1 MKEEKIIKAGVI
13 QFDVKFGDV
22 DSNIETALDGIK
34 DLWGRGVEIVVLPEL
49 WSCGFDNRRLADY
62 AVRTP
67 EIIEKLAKKAS
78 EYNMVIAGSL
88 PELSEDVVYNTC
100 YMINGD
106 GTLAGSYRK
115 VHLFS
120 PAGEDKYFGM
130 GETASVYNT
139 TIGKVGMIVCYD
151 LRFPEICRTLALEG
165 AEIILVSAQWPIAR
179 IKHWDTLMQAR
190 ALENQLFIVAANRCG
205 RDKNLEYGGH
215 SQIVSCTGEVLA
227 KAENEP
233 SIFEADLDFNALK
246 RFRSDMPCF
255 KDRVPAAYRT

>member
-34 DLWGRGVEIVVLPEL
+34 KLGDRGVEVAVLPEL
-49 WSCGFDNRRLADY
+49 WSCGFDNKRLADY

-67 EIIEKLAKKAS
+67 EIIEKLTQKAS

-88 PELSEDVVYNTC
+88 PELSEEVVYNTC

-120 PAGEDKYFGM
+120 TAGEDKYFGK
-130 GETASVYNT
+130 GETAAAYNT
-139 TIGKVGMIVCYD
+139 TVGKVGMIICYD
-151 LRFPEICRTLALEG
+151 LRFPEICRTLALDG
-165 AEIILVSAQWPIAR
+165 AEIILMSAQWPIAR
-179 IKHWDTLMQAR
+179 INHWDTLMQAR
-190 ALENQLFIVAANRCG
+190 AIENQLFIVAANRCG

-215 SQIVSCTGEVLA
+215 SQIVSCTGELLA

-233 SIFEADLDFNALK
+233 SIHEADLDFNELK
-246 RFRSDMPCF
+246 KFRSFIPCF
-255 KDRVPAAYRT
+255 KDRVPMTYRT